1 MLEAAGIPLPQK
13 APRLLIAIVDADDSW
28 VTCEQLMPMLPIV
41 KVNDFDSALTLA
53 LKVEDSLHHTAI
65 MHSQNVSRLNLAA
78 RVMQTSIF
86 VKTAPPGQ
94 ALASAVKALRPSPLL
109 HRPERGQRQ
118 HGLLPAHDAAC

>member
-1 MLEAAGIPLPQK
+1 
-13 APRLLIAIVDADDSW
+13 
-28 VTCEQLMPMLPIV
+28 MLPIV

-53 LKVEDSLHHTAI
+53 LKVEDGLHHTAI

-86 VKTAPPGQ
+86 VKNG
-94 ALASAVKALRPSPLL
+94 PSWAGIGVGGEGFTTLPLQ
-109 HRPERGQRQ
+109 HRPEKGQRQ